1 MKKFEAYLTPEGEV
15 EVRFPVEGET
25 ILLDSARGRD
35 FAAELIQAI
44 RARYPYM
51 VMAIEQKVKHDN
63 RSLHATMM
71 QNTTTYTQVVGHT
84 ICACGFGERDE
95 LLDFDGERF
104 HFEYPRQCRQAKY
117 CPWCGYRKGNEDRK
131 MVICGARREY
141 GLTPQERRAALLVQQ
156 GFTAP
161 AVIADVLCVT
171 QKSVWNILSNIYR
184 KTGCEGMPELLI
196 RLKDER
202 L

>member
-1 MKKFEAYLTPEGEV
+1 MKQFEAYMTPEGEV

-25 ILLDSARGRD
+25 VLLDSVRGRE

-44 RARYPYM
+44 RSEYPHM
-51 VMAIEQKVKHDN
+51 VAAIEQKVKHDN
-63 RSLHATMM
+63 RSLSAAMM
-71 QNTTTYTQVVGHT
+71 QNPSLYTQVVGHT

-95 LLDFDGERF
+95 LLDYDGTRF

-117 CPWCGYRKGNEDRK
+117 CPWCGYRAGNEERK
-131 MVICGARREY
+131 LVICGARREF
-141 GLTPQERRAALLVQQ
+141 GLTPQERRAARLVQQ
-156 GFTAP
+156 GFTSP

-171 QKSVWNILSNIYR
+171 QHSVHNILSNVYA
-184 KTGCEGMPELLI
+184 KTRCEGMPELLI

-202 L
+202 I